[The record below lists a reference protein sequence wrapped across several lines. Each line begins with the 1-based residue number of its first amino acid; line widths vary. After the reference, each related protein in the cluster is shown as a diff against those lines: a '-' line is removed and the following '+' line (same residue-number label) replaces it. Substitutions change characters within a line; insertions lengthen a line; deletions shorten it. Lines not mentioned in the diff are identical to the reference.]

1 MTELNPI
8 RIMSAGISGLYFHDR
23 ETDIVYKLKDQTKH
37 NNYNIFGLRK
47 ELHLTEDDIISNG
60 KLKDVT
66 DRSNLILV
74 LPLNSYK
81 Q

>member
-1 MTELNPI
+1 MTELKPI
-8 RIMSAGISGLYFHDR
+8 RIMNNHMSGLYFHDR
-23 ETDIVYKLKDQTKH
+23 ETDILYELKDKTKH
-37 NNYNIFGLRK
+37 NNYNIFGLSR

-60 KLKDVT
+60 KLKDVKN
-66 DRSNLILV
+66 RSNLMIV